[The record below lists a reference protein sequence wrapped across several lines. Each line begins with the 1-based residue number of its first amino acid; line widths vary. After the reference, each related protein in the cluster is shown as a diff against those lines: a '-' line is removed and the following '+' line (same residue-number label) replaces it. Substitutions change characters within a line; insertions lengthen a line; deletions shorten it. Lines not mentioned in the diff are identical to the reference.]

1 MFERILLATSATE
14 ACDHAARV
22 AFNMAGRYNSY
33 LNIFHVLGLP
43 TRAYSQIVID
53 VKSRERVTPDE
64 EYIAWV
70 RDEIRGYYEHLLEK
84 TRDNYGIEVAVG
96 TPHREILRAAR
107 NNSPDLIVMG
117 GSTGHLEDSAYKK
130 TVTGSTFQRVAKGV
144 HCPVLVVTRPAASF
158 WGGFSRV
165 VLGTDFSEASD
176 IAFDYALQLSRAL
189 DCELFL
195 FHAVDIS
202 AMAMGKIMP
211 QDDIEENLR
220 VARRRMRSR
229 YVPKMADFENYT
241 MDAWEGLPYVEISK
255 YAREKQAD
263 LLIMAHHARRDASG
277 EGSMGSTMEQ
287 VIVRASC
294 PVLSINRNVKKQ

>member
-1 MFERILLATSATE
+1 MFDRILLATSATE

-22 AFNMAGRYNSY
+22 AFNMAERYKSY

-43 TRAYSQIVID
+43 TRAYSQDVID
-53 VKSRERVTPDE
+53 VKTRERVTADE

-70 RDEIRGYYEHLLEK
+70 KEEIRGYYERLLEK
-84 TRDNYGIEVAVG
+84 TGENYGIEVAVG
-96 TPHREILRAAR
+96 APHREILRAAR
-107 NNSPDLIVMG
+107 NNDPDLIVMG
-117 GSTGHLEDSAYKK
+117 GSTGHMEDSAYKK
-130 TVTGSTFQRVAKGV
+130 TTAGSTFQRVARAA

-158 WGGFSRV
+158 WGGFSRI

-176 IAFDYALQLSRAL
+176 VAFEYALQLARAL

-202 AMAMGKIMP
+202 AMAMGKVMA

-229 YVPKMADFENYT
+229 YVPKMPDFESYT
-241 MDAWEGLPYVEISK
+241 MDAWEGLPYVEITK

-263 LLIMAHHARRDASG
+263 LIVMAHHARRDVS
-277 EGSMGSTMEQ
+277 EKVPMGSTMEQ
-287 VIVRASC
+287 VIVRAAC
-294 PVLSINRNVKKQ
+294 PVLSINRGVKK